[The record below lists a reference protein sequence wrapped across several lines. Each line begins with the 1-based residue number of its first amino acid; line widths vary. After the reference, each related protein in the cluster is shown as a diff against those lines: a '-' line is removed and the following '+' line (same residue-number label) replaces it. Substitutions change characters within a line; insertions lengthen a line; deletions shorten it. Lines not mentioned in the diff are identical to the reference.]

1 MKLKDDFDINLIQE
15 LHERELEE
23 ENDNLNDVNPP
34 TDVIAFVEQRSCADL
49 FRMCDKHKIDLY
61 VDFQRGIVWNNRAQ
75 TLFIDSLLK
84 QLPIPSMCISYDIN
98 KDVRYVIDGLQRIT
112 TINKFLNDEEW
123 KLTKGNDIDPRLSGK
138 SKKEIRDMN
147 PDIFDFIENV
157 TIPVT
162 VIRCDYSKNDHMQ
175 YLFQI
180 FYRLNSGGTKLYNQE
195 IRNCIYQGNFNTF
208 LKKCARNELWLTINN
223 ISKDKVDKSRFR
235 YEERILRFFAFY
247 DDYQSY
253 MGKLAVFLNI
263 YMAKHRNL
271 SPEELD
277 KLEILFNKSLEV
289 ACKIDNISKST
300 NIFEA
305 VLVGIAKN
313 IDSLFSKDSQI
324 INERYFSLLKE
335 DIFEENNMKEGL
347 GSKEKL
353 IKRISKSIEI
363 FKCD

>member
-1 MKLKDDFDINLIQE
+1 MELKDEFDVELIQDF
-15 LHERELEE
+15 HEREIEE
-23 ENDNLNDVNPP
+23 ENDNLSYVTPP

-49 FRMCDKHKIDLY
+49 YRMCDKHKIDLY
-61 VDFQRGIVWNNRAQ
+61 VDFQIGTVWNNRAQ

-112 TINKFLNDEEW
+112 TINRFLNNEEW
-123 KLTKGNDIDPRLSGK
+123 KLAKGDDIDPRLSGK
-138 SKKEIRDMN
+138 SKNDIRNIN
-147 PDIFDFIENV
+147 PDIYDFIENA

-162 VIRCDYSKNDHMQ
+162 VIRCDYSKDEHMQ

-195 IRNCIYQGNFNTF
+195 IRNCIYQGNFNAF
-208 LKKCARNELWLTINN
+208 LKDCARNSTWLAINKIN
-223 ISKDKVDKSRFR
+223 KDKIEKSRFR

-247 DDYQSY
+247 ESFQTYK
-253 MGKLAVFLNI
+253 GKLAVFLNK
-263 YMAKHRNL
+263 YMARHMNL
-271 SPEELD
+271 PQETIIQLKTLFDRSLD
-277 KLEILFNKSLEV
+277 V
-289 ACKIDNISKST
+289 AIKIDNISKST

-305 VLVGIAKN
+305 VLIGIAKN
-313 IDSLFSKDSQI
+313 IASLSSKSSDV
-324 INERYFSLLKE
+324 INDKYKILLNE
-335 DIFEENNMKEGL
+335 DIFDENNIKDGL

-353 IKRISKSIEI
+353 IARISKSIEI